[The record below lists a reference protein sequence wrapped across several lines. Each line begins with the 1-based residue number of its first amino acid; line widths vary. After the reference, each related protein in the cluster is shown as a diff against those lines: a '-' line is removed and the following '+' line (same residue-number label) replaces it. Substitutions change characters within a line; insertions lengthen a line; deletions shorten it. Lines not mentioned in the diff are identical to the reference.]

1 MMENRT
7 VVYTELGSQQISIQ
21 LERRSENIVCAEANG
36 KSQLLKINC
45 LLVTQI
51 KRFLDTI
58 GLSDVSG
65 LRSANLLKLIKQ
77 I

>member
-1 MMENRT
+1 MENRT